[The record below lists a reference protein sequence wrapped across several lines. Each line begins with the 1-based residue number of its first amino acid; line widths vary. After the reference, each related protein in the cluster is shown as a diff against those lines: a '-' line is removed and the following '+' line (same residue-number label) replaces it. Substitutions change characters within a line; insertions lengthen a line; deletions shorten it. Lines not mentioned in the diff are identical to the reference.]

1 MQIENFSAILYY
13 FFMNFENFTVNS
25 YKKFSE
31 HIGMFC
37 NSTNVGVLNTKDSIF
52 LIDTGSSAQDAKNL
66 LESLA
71 EIFPN
76 KKVKA
81 IFNTHSHSDHCG
93 GNAYVVEKTNCKVGA
108 PYFESLIMQ
117 FPYLTGALYWGAM
130 PFEDLAK
137 QGFVNQVANKVDF
150 ILTSCDDAN
159 ACADGA
165 GGFVDETGGFVD
177 GTGGL
182 VRETGG
188 LTRETDAC
196 TRGTGDLVDGIGGL
210 ARETDAC
217 TRETGGLTQET
228 GGLAKKATLGAKEAA
243 VELEKAT
250 LGREKASV
258 VAEEAVVFQEKVSVV
273 AEEPTVAQ
281 EKPQVFAKELQ
292 NPLEKVKVVK
302 GKIELE
308 ELCVEIISLP
318 GHFFDQVGFLVTDKS
333 ENKKVFFLGDG
344 FFGIPLLKRFWI
356 PFIYE
361 PEDFRKSVE
370 KIEEIYADFYVPSH
384 GDFCVLENLE
394 AIAEFNIIV
403 TLEFEKLIKKL
414 LLEKPQNQEELLKS
428 VADYAG
434 LELKESNYILIGTTL
449 RSYLSSMNKRG
460 ILEHKVVENRLIWFV
475 C

>member
-165 GGFVDETGGFVD
+165 GGFVDETGG
-177 GTGGL
+177 
-182 VRETGG
+182 

-196 TRGTGDLVDGIGGL
+196 TRGTGDLV
-210 ARETDAC
+210 RETDSFVSKVAAL
-217 TRETGGLTQET
+217 TRET
-228 GGLAKKATLGAKEAA
+228 GGLAKKTTLE
-243 VELEKAT
+243 
-250 LGREKASV
+250 R
-258 VAEEAVVFQEKVSVV
+258 EKVSVV

>member
-1 MQIENFSAILYY
+1 
-13 FFMNFENFTVNS
+13 MNFENFTVNS

-31 HIGMFC
+31 HVGMFC

-93 GNAYVVEKTNCKVGA
+93 SNAYVVEKTNCKVGA

-117 FPYLTGALYWGAM
+117 FPYLTGALYWGGM

-150 ILTSCDDAN
+150 ILTSTA
-159 ACADGA
+159 
-165 GGFVDETGGFVD
+165 E
-177 GTGGL
+177 
-182 VRETGG
+182 
-188 LTRETDAC
+188 
-196 TRGTGDLVDGIGGL
+196 
-210 ARETDAC
+210 
-217 TRETGGLTQET
+217 
-228 GGLAKKATLGAKEAA
+228 
-243 VELEKAT
+243 VEN
-250 LGREKASV
+250 S
-258 VAEEAVVFQEKVSVV
+258 
-273 AEEPTVAQ
+273 
-281 EKPQVFAKELQ
+281 LQ
-292 NPLEKVKVVK
+292 
-302 GKIELE
+302 KIELD
-308 ELCVEIISLP
+308 ELCIEIISLP
-318 GHFFDQVGFLVTDKS
+318 GHFFDQVGFLVTDKF

>member
-37 NSTNVGVLNTKDSIF
+37 NSTNIGVLNTKDSIF

-93 GNAYVVEKTNCKVGA
+93 GNAYVVKKTNCKVGA

-165 GGFVDETGGFVD
+165 GGFVDGTRGFARGTDACARGTRGLTRETDACARVTRGFADETDGFVD
-177 GTGGL
+177 
-182 VRETGG
+182 ETGG

-196 TRGTGDLVDGIGGL
+196 TRG
-210 ARETDAC
+210 
-217 TRETGGLTQET
+217 T

-250 LGREKASV
+250 LER
-258 VAEEAVVFQEKVSVV
+258 EKVSVV
-273 AEEPTVAQ
+273 AEEATVAQ

-384 GDFCVLENLE
+384 GDFCILENLE

>member
-1 MQIENFSAILYY
+1 
-13 FFMNFENFTVNS
+13 MNFENFTVNS

-165 GGFVDETGGFVD
+165 GGFVDETGG
-177 GTGGL
+177 
-182 VRETGG
+182 

-196 TRGTGDLVDGIGGL
+196 TRGTGDLV
-210 ARETDAC
+210 RETDSFVSKVAAL
-217 TRETGGLTQET
+217 TRET
-228 GGLAKKATLGAKEAA
+228 GGLAKKTTLE
-243 VELEKAT
+243 
-250 LGREKASV
+250 R
-258 VAEEAVVFQEKVSVV
+258 EKVSVV